1 MFNISL
7 LVLINKLWKYNCGN
21 NLLLRRCMNHIFQF
35 PPKNL
40 KSGSLKMALALKR
53 AQLLSI
59 KLGPWLYILVIHTFE
74 LTMLIKRNQLKNS
87 TIKLIPSS

>member
-1 MFNISL
+1 
-7 LVLINKLWKYNCGN
+7 
-21 NLLLRRCMNHIFQF
+21 MNHIFQF

-40 KSGSLKMALALKR
+40 RSGSLKMALALKI

-59 KLGPWLYILVIHTFE
+59 KLGPWLYIHTFE
-74 LTMLIKRNQLKNS
+74 LTILIKPNQIKNC